1 VTLPE
6 ANPSP
11 PFEVTRLSHVVL
23 NVRSLSASRRFY
35 EEIVGL
41 VVTAADEQAM
51 YLRGVE
57 EVCHH
62 SLILRAS
69 PADST
74 AERVG
79 FRVRTDRDLD
89 SAARF
94 FESQGRALAWAD
106 VPYHGRTLLIA
117 DDAHT
122 PLELCA
128 HMETQRREILRF
140 DRFNGAAATRIDHV
154 QVHVPDVGNAASFY
168 GNLGFRVSEY
178 ASQDG
183 TPDAPLRSIFMAR
196 KGNANDIV
204 LASNTGP
211 RLHHSAFVVHD
222 ASTVLPRVCD
232 LAASLGL
239 RDSIEWGPHRH
250 GLGAE
255 QFLYLRDPDG
265 NRVELLSPPYQLID
279 LDDTPYGWAT
289 TDRDV
294 ANTWG
299 PPAPESWRGEA
310 SLFRGVATTPPAMP
324 NSSAHTPTA

>member
-1 VTLPE
+1 MGLPE

-35 EEIVGL
+35 EAIIGL
-41 VVTAADEQAM
+41 VVTGADEEAI

-69 PADST
+69 PSDPT
-74 AERVG
+74 AERIG
-79 FRVRTDRDLD
+79 FRVRTDQDLD
-89 SAARF
+89 SAALF
-94 FESQGRALAWAD
+94 FESQRRTVAWAD
-106 VPYHGRTLLIA
+106 VPYQGRTLQLS

-128 HMETQRREILRF
+128 HMQTQRRDILRF
-140 DRFNGAAATRIDHV
+140 DQFNGAAATRIDHV
-154 QVHVPDVGNAASFY
+154 QVHVSNIAHAAGFY
-168 GNLGFRVSEY
+168 GLLGFRVSEY

-183 TPDAPLRSIFMAR
+183 TPNTPFRSIFMAR

-222 ASTVLPRVCD
+222 ASTVLLRVCD

-255 QFLYLRDPDG
+255 QFLYVRDPDG
-265 NRVELLSPPYQLID
+265 HRVELLSPPYQLID
-279 LDDTPYGWAT
+279 LDDKPYGWAT

-294 ANTWG
+294 PNTWG
-299 PPAPESWRGEA
+299 PPAPDSWRGEA
-310 SLFRGVATTPPAMP
+310 SCFRNVATTSPTPAS
-324 NSSAHTPTA
+324 SSAPTPAA